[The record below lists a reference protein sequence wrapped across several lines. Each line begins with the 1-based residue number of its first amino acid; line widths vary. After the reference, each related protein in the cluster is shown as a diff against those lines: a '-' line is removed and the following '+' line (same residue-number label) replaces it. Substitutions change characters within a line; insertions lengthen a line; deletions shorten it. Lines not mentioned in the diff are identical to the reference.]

1 MLRILWGSVLRY
13 ALWGRLLYVSCKSY
27 LFPPETIR
35 FFDSFYFSWWMVRHF
50 RMVACLVFSR
60 LGKARGD
67 GRVEYRLVDTGL
79 NNLNGSGTQD
89 ALPFQLCEEVPCSNH
104 KRLSLLLKG
113 RT

>member
-1 MLRILWGSVLRY
+1 MGKAVVRELQKLPISARDNQN
-13 ALWGRLLYVSCKSY
+13 
-27 LFPPETIR
+27 
-35 FFDSFYFSWWMVRHF
+35 FFDSFYFSWWIVRHF

-89 ALPFQLCEEVPCSNH
+89 ALPFELCEEVPCSNH